1 MSQSTELP
9 DLPANAVDLR
19 AALEQMRQEA
29 EREIARLNRKLLDRE
44 HAAESRMVSATESIA
59 LQQELATLRGA
70 LAQKEQALDQ
80 ITGEC
85 RRLEDQLEDQHLV
98 FDGLKQ
104 EVERKESSL
113 KEAREEVQRL
123 QQQLAA
129 IQEHSLDLS
138 GPAST
143 ALGRTPRASASDRA
157 MEPSPGSRPST
168 PFRSY
173 AMALVSGLVVLG
185 IAGLMV
191 AGGGGVPWS
200 RDGSATPVV
209 QASRQVAPEQRPQAQ
224 GEAPPA
230 EARTPDQTK
239 TGPVAPT
246 SPPPQPPPT
255 LRDRLS
261 AGGQGPTLAQI
272 PGGVLR
278 MGQNTLAGGDTGPE
292 REVQVA
298 AFGIGIQEV
307 TFEQYDRFAR
317 ATGRRLP
324 DDFGWGRG
332 ERPVVGVSWS
342 DAQAYTDWLS
352 RQTGRRYRLPS
363 EAEWEYAARGGGR
376 GSYWW
381 GFGLEPGRAACF
393 DCGSPFDNKSTAPV
407 GSFQPSGYGLY
418 DTAGNAMEWVADCYH
433 PSYEGAPADG
443 RARLDGDCR
452 LRVARGGAFN
462 KPSASMRAYARTR
475 LDPDTRLNN
484 LGFRVA
490 RDL

>member
-1 MSQSTELP
+1 
-9 DLPANAVDLR
+9 
-19 AALEQMRQEA
+19 
-29 EREIARLNRKLLDRE
+29 
-44 HAAESRMVSATESIA
+44 
-59 LQQELATLRGA
+59 
-70 LAQKEQALDQ
+70 
-80 ITGEC
+80 
-85 RRLEDQLEDQHLV
+85 
-98 FDGLKQ
+98 
-104 EVERKESSL
+104 
-113 KEAREEVQRL
+113 
-123 QQQLAA
+123 
-129 IQEHSLDLS
+129 
-138 GPAST
+138 
-143 ALGRTPRASASDRA
+143 
-157 MEPSPGSRPST
+157 
-168 PFRSY
+168 
-173 AMALVSGLVVLG
+173 MALVSSLVVLG

-191 AGGGGVPWS
+191 AGGGWLPWS

-209 QASRQVAPEQRPQAQ
+209 QASKQVDAPEPRPEAQGEAQ
-224 GEAPPA
+224 GEAPPSG
-230 EARTPDQTK
+230 ARAPDQAK
-239 TGPVAPT
+239 TGPVAPS

-272 PGGVLR
+272 PGGVFR
-278 MGQNTLAGGDTGPE
+278 MGHNTLAGGDTGPE

-298 AFGIGIQEV
+298 AFGIGTQEV
-307 TFEQYDRFAR
+307 TFEQYNRFAR

-332 ERPVVGVSWS
+332 DRPVVGVSWS
-342 DAQAYTDWLS
+342 DAQAYTDWVS
-352 RQTGRRYRLPS
+352 RQTGQRYRLPS

-393 DCGSPFDNKSTAPV
+393 DCGSAFDNKSTAPV
-407 GSFQPSGYGLY
+407 GSFPPSAYGLY